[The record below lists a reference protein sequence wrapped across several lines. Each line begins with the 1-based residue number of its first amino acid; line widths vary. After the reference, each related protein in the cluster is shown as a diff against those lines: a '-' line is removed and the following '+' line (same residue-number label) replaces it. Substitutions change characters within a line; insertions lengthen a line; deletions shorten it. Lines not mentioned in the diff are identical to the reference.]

1 MAFAKRTALFSK
13 LRYRLL
19 LYLVAALVFA
29 MPLRNALEQ
38 HFIYFPEPLHEATPA
53 KIGLIYEDVT
63 FSATDATR
71 LHGWLVPGQ
80 VEAPVVLFCMGNAG
94 NISHRLETLQLLHQL
109 GVTVFIFNYRGYGTS
124 EGQASEAGTYS
135 DIVGAINFLNG
146 RGWATGR
153 IILFGRSLGAAV
165 SLEGSLHRTP
175 AGLIMEAPFTSIKAM
190 GRHHYPLISSLLG
203 WLIGAKYNNLEKIA
217 ELEAPLL
224 LIHGKND
231 KICPPNM
238 AEELYARAPQEKQ
251 IFWIPEAGHND
262 GFVVGGERY
271 RDTLKQVIYSWTGFT
286 REPGR

>member
-1 MAFAKRTALFSK
+1 MASAKGTISFSK

-38 HFIYFPEPLHEATPA
+38 HFLYFPEPLYEATPA
-53 KIGLIYEDVT
+53 RVSLDYEEIT
-63 FSATDATR
+63 FSATDATQ

-80 VEAPVVLFCMGNAG
+80 AEAPAVLFCMGNAG
-94 NISHRLETLQLLHQL
+94 NISHRLETLRLLHQL

-124 EGQASEAGTYS
+124 EGRASEAGTYS
-135 DIVGAINFLNG
+135 DIAGAMAFLNE
-146 RGWATGR
+146 RGWPAES

-165 SLEGSLHRTP
+165 SLEGSLRTTP
-175 AGLIMEAPFTSIKAM
+175 AGLIMEAPFTSIGAM
-190 GRHHYPLISSLLG
+190 GRHHYPLLNSLLG
-203 WLIGAKYNNLEKIA
+203 WLIGAKYNNLAKIA

-224 LIHGKND
+224 IIHGKND
-231 KICPPNM
+231 NICPPSM

-251 IFWIPEAGHND
+251 ILWIPEAGHND
-262 GFVVGGERY
+262 GFVIGGERY

-286 REPGR
+286 TESDR

>member
-1 MAFAKRTALFSK
+1 MAFAKGTVLFSK

-38 HFIYFPEPLHEATPA
+38 HFLYFPEASYAATPA
-53 KIGLIYEDVT
+53 RVNLDYEEIT
-63 FSATDATR
+63 FSATDATQ

-80 VEAPVVLFCMGNAG
+80 TEAPAVLFCMGNAG

-124 EGQASEAGTYS
+124 EGRASEAGTYS
-135 DIVGAINFLNG
+135 DIAGAMAFLND
-146 RGWATGR
+146 RGWPAER

-165 SLEGSLHRTP
+165 SLEGSLRTTP
-175 AGLIMEAPFTSIKAM
+175 AGLIMEAPFTSIEAM
-190 GRHHYPLISSLLG
+190 GRHHYSLLNSLLG
-203 WLIGAKYNNLEKIA
+203 WLISAKYNNLAKIA

-224 LIHGKND
+224 IIHGKND
-231 KICPPNM
+231 NICPPSM

-251 IFWIPEAGHND
+251 ILWIPEAGHND

-271 RDTLKQVIYSWTGFT
+271 RDTLKQVIYSWTGFKT
-286 REPGR
+286 EPVR